1 MGLQIRDTFACVKLV
16 PRENN
21 VEKKVTRSWE
31 FLKIDVRFTF
41 VLVCYLLLWI
51 FYFDT
56 SRDPLH
62 FYHYYY
68 NYYYFVFC
76 LFPPPIFVVGI
87 CCMVGWLI
95 CHLKAKGLFTWRC
108 GTPGRWGNLPSRGRK
123 IKRVHI
129 ESYNPGV
136 LRWGFLSLLLCL
148 QLGSF
153 SIGYPSLRLEKD
165 ERFILDTYIF
175 IHESVSRCVTWCWV
189 TWGTTDLI
197 HIKK

>member
-1 MGLQIRDTFACVKLV
+1 MSGLPSCLCVISFCESFTLTHLVIRF
-16 PRENN
+16 
-21 VEKKVTRSWE
+21 
-31 FLKIDVRFTF
+31 
-41 VLVCYLLLWI
+41 I
-51 FYFDT
+51 FIIIIIIIIILF
-56 SRDPLH
+56 
-62 FYHYYY
+62 
-68 NYYYFVFC
+68 FC

-136 LRWGFLSLLLCL
+136 LRWGFLSLLLFL

-175 IHESVSRCVTWCWV
+175 IHEGVSRCVTWCWV